1 MPRSTPSATQR
12 ATILDSYWY
21 VIGYCHFALGEHEQ
35 ALEMCRKV
43 AEHKRTDKRTGREV
57 ESPNKWQAIYI
68 LGQVYHSLGKA
79 AEAIAR
85 VHPRGGALRRR
96 QAGDRL
102 LHAQGDRAAGSDD
115 RQAGRAGRGGAEVPQ
130 RGRVP
135 T

>member
-1 MPRSTPSATQR
+1 MPPRSPSAIPQSDY
-12 ATILDSYWY
+12 LDSFWY
-21 VIGYCHFALGEHEQ
+21 IIGYGHFALGEHEQ

-43 AEHKRTDKRTGREV
+43 AEAKRTDKQTGREV

-85 VHPRGGALRRR
+85 VHAGGGPLRRR

-102 LHAQGDRAAGSDD
+102 LHAARRS
-115 RQAGRAGRGGAEVPQ
+115 RCRK
-130 RGRVP
+130 
-135 T
+135 